1 MNLRLSM
8 MLYMFLRLNVL
19 IVCMWLVKII
29 IEVYTGH
36 LIAVWWLVIIKLR
49 HSRHRTVCCHWMAW
63 MASHTRVCQGM
74 ISQTTRVCH
83 WMAGMT
89 SYVRVCQRMSSQTIR
104 VCHWMAGMASHVR
117 VCHGRI
123 SQTTRVCHWWRSR
136 CWSWWLDFRCG
147 SRDVRITKIRPHLG
161 STRVTKGASA
171 TSRFT
176 TGCYGISG
184 YGGIRLQT

>member
-8 MLYMFLRLNVL
+8 MLHMFLRLNVL

-49 HSRHRTVCCHWMAW
+49 HSRHRTVCCHWMAR

-83 WMAGMT
+83 W
-89 SYVRVCQRMSSQTIR
+89 
-104 VCHWMAGMASHVR
+104 
-117 VCHGRI
+117 
-123 SQTTRVCHWWRSR
+123 WRSG

-184 YGGIRLQT
+184 YGGIKIANLGLLSFMGR